1 MRFILKNWWKVG
13 LLAVLVLTG
22 ALISVGAQQAVKN
35 PDTLIVLSYGQPT
48 TLDPAVSYTVRG
60 WIILRNIYDR
70 LVQYKGTSTTEFAP
84 MLAESWESSP
94 DGKVWTFHL
103 RKDAKFHDGSP
114 VTAYAVKYSFDR
126 VLKMNQGPAWMLS
139 QCMDLNSTQVI
150 DDYTVQITL
159 TKPYAAFLSIMATVT
174 ASIVNPQIV
183 EAHGGVQEGQE
194 NEWMTTHEA
203 GSGPFVLKEWVPNE
217 KVVLERFEDYF
228 QGPAKLSKVIVSIVP
243 EVGTRIM
250 YLKKGDADL
259 AYQFPKTNIPDIIG
273 SEGIV
278 IKRYPS
284 FHLTFIVINTKT
296 GALADKKLRQALAYT
311 MPYDTVIKYIFQGY
325 ARRAYGPIP
334 QGMFGFYKVEPPY
347 DYDLEK
353 AGQLLDA
360 AGYTLEPKSNMRID
374 PNTGQPL
381 TLELS
386 VSQASEDSKQ
396 IAVMWQN
403 ELRKLGIT
411 LKIRMGTF
419 AVLHD
424 LMRRGGTNM
433 LLAGWYPDYADPD
446 DYTDP
451 LVGPSHFWK
460 AYSNDELNALI
471 DKAKW
476 ESDKDARFAIYKEI
490 QEIVHEDV
498 PYIWLAQED
507 EVTVMRSWVQGY
519 YFHPVDP
526 INFYVMYKA

>member
-1 MRFILKNWWKVG
+1 MQSIIKV
-13 LLAVLVLTG
+13 LVLLTLAVLVLSIG
-22 ALISVGAQQAVKN
+22 GFGQQAVKN
-35 PDTLIVLSYGQPT
+35 PDTLTILSYGQPT

-60 WIILRNIYDR
+60 WIILRNVYDR

-84 MLAESWESSP
+84 MLAESWKSSK

-103 RKDAKFHDGSP
+103 RKGVKFHDGSL
-114 VTAYAVKYSFDR
+114 VTASAVKYSFDR

-159 TKPYAAFLSIMATVT
+159 TKPYAAFLSIMAVIT
-174 ASIVNPQIV
+174 ASVVNPQIV

-194 NEWMTTHEA
+194 NKWMTMNEA
-203 GSGPFVLKEWVPNE
+203 GSGPFFLKEWAPNE
-217 KVVLERFEDYF
+217 KVVLDRFNDYF
-228 QGPAKLSKVIVSIVP
+228 MGPAKLARVIVSIVP

-250 YLKKGDADL
+250 YLKKGDADIV
-259 AYQFPKTNIPDIIG
+259 YQFPKTNIPDILG
-273 SEGIV
+273 SEGVV
-278 IKRYPS
+278 IKRSSS
-284 FHLTFIVINTKT
+284 FHLTFVVINTKT
-296 GALADKKLRQALAYT
+296 GVLADKSLRQALAYT
-311 MPYDTVIKYIFQGY
+311 MPYDTVIKYIEQGY
-325 ARRAYGPIP
+325 ARRSYGPIP
-334 QGMFGFYKVEPPY
+334 AGMFGYYKVEPAY
-347 DYDLEK
+347 TYDLDK
-353 AGQLLDA
+353 ASELLNA
-360 AGYTLEPKSNMRID
+360 AGYALDPNTNMRID
-374 PNTGQPL
+374 PHTGH
-381 TLELS
+381 TVTVELC

-403 ELRKLGIT
+403 ELRKVGID

-433 LLAGWYPDYADPD
+433 LIAGWYPDYADPD

-460 AYSNDELNALI
+460 AYSNKEVNTLI
-471 DKAKW
+471 DKGKW
-476 ESDKDARFAIYKEI
+476 EANRDARFELYKKI
-490 QEIVHEDV
+490 QEIVKEDV

-526 INFYVMYKA
+526 INFYVIYKAYK